1 MLECPPMNRR
11 LTIGLL
17 LLFGLYFFGGVGYK
31 VLSPETPFVDCLYMS
46 IITVASVGFNEV
58 IDSTGRLDLRVYT
71 ITLILFGVA
80 VHLYAVSIL
89 TAFVVEGDLSHY
101 FWKKRMTRKIESMT
115 GHYVV
120 CGAGETGMRVIEE
133 LITTKR
139 DFVVIDSDD
148 RTIDELRKMTN
159 VCVVQGDAYDED
171 ILESAG
177 IRRAAAAAVAL
188 ASDRDNLVATLS
200 IRTLN
205 PKIRIV
211 VKEIEPGMAGRF
223 RLAGADA
230 IVNPATIGG
239 LRLVSEMVR
248 PSVVSFLDLMLRD
261 PVHAYRVEEVSIT
274 NGSPWA
280 NQRLDT
286 VPLHSEYNLL
296 VAAVRKQDSADFVYN
311 PQGSWTLEAGQTL
324 IVLGPAD
331 AVKRARQIAQT
342 V

>member
-1 MLECPPMNRR
+1 MGRR
-11 LTIGLL
+11 FTIGLL
-17 LLFGLYFFGGVGYK
+17 LLFNIYFLGGVGYK
-31 VLSPETPFVDCLYMS
+31 ILSPQTPIIDCLYMS
-46 IITVASVGFNEV
+46 VITVASVGFSEV
-58 IDSTGRLDLRVYT
+58 IDSSARPDIRVYT
-71 ITLILFGVA
+71 IILILFGVA

-101 FWKKRMTRKIESMT
+101 FWKKRMTRKIESLS

-120 CGAGETGMRVIEE
+120 CGAGETGMRVIDE
-133 LITTKR
+133 LLTTKR
-139 DFVVIDSDD
+139 EFVVIDSDE
-148 RTIDELRKMTN
+148 RTIDALRKMTN
-159 VCVVQGDAYDED
+159 VCVVQGDAYAEE

-177 IRRAAAAAVAL
+177 IRRATAAAVAL
-188 ASDRDNLVATLS
+188 PTDRDNLVTTLA

-261 PVHAYRVEEVSIT
+261 PVHAYRVEEFSI
-274 NGSPWA
+274 NANSPWA
-280 NQRLDT
+280 NQQLETLPIR
-286 VPLHSEYNLL
+286 SEYNLL
-296 VAAVRKQDSADFVYN
+296 VAAVKQQDAADFTYN
-311 PQGSWTLEAGQTL
+311 PSGSWKLEPGQTL
-324 IVLGPAD
+324 IVLGRAED
-331 AVKRARQIAQT
+331 VKRARQIAQT